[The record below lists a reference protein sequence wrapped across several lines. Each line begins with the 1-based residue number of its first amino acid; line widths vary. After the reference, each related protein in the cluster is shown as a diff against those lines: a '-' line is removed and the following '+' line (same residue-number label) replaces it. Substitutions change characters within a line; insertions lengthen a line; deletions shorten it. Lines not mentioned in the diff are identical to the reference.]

1 MTDEGDGGKGRH
13 EVPRKEVVTALE
25 RERERESLWFYVVKI
40 NREDDGIFYLKVKLR
55 GKSPKGKLLY
65 RGVLFPIFWLM

>member
-13 EVPRKEVVTALE
+13 EVPWKEVVTALE
-25 RERERESLWFYVVKI
+25 RESLCFYVVKI

-55 GKSPKGKLLY
+55 HKSPLKL
-65 RGVLFPIFWLM
+65 F